1 MSAERPA
8 KSPPKVSEA
17 EIVTK
22 IKDSILTQWQKLP
35 VSEQR
40 ETALD
45 LLDEVM
51 SSQYMSEFR
60 EAIDTRWPVK
70 QKSLHATFALVS
82 LDHDDLRRAHLDEAE
97 LAQLSDDDLVDIA
110 RGVRNH
116 FVQDAFWDEVEYVAR
131 AMLEH
136 REGSENADNTAAASH
151 C

>member
-1 MSAERPA
+1 MSAERPVES
-8 KSPPKVSEA
+8 SPKEFEA
-17 EIVTK
+17 EIVTE

-35 VSEQR
+35 ISEQK

-51 SSQYMSEFR
+51 TSQYVSEFK

-70 QKSLHATFALVS
+70 PKSLHATFALVS
-82 LDHDDLRRAHLDEAE
+82 PDSDDLRRAHLDEAE

-116 FVQDAFWDEVEYVAR
+116 FVQDVFWDEVEYMAR
-131 AMLEH
+131 AMLEQ
-136 REGSENADNTAAASH
+136 REEGWT
-151 C
+151 